1 MELCKANARAVLL
14 INKGKPDL
22 STQYVRILDKEG
34 GFTRRLRRERLSK
47 KLSAFVPF
55 HGCVSARTHIA
66 THSRSLY
73 TFHVEYPF
81 PPVGIVGA
89 ADGKNRRAFF
99 FGSARLRLSPMKRS
113 TLPTIGLCLVVAVVY
128 FAGAELG
135 LSLASLHENVTA
147 VWPPTGIA
155 IASLL
160 LFGPRVLPG
169 VFLGALAAN
178 IPTSLPIPFAFGIAI
193 GNTLEALAAWF
204 LLRRSKRW
212 RNSFD
217 SVGEVLTFIVYA
229 AVLATLVSATIG
241 SLSVCFGDPS
251 RWKDF
256 TPFWLTWWMGDGF
269 GALIFT
275 PLIISWSSSRR
286 INPGDMPEIASLFV
300 LLIIVVLIVF
310 GGWFPGPVKTYPLA
324 YLCLPCL
331 LWAALRFDQRIVTSA
346 IVLITGVA
354 VWGAR
359 HGYGPFIQPGSNN
372 VTLLL
377 LISFVGTSSLMT
389 LFVAAV
395 TSERRRLGS
404 ELSLHR
410 RRVEDIVQH
419 VPGVVWEAWGKPET
433 GNQRIDFVSS
443 HVEKM
448 LGYSAEEWLSTP
460 NFWLSVVHP
469 DDKER
474 AAAEAAAIFAS
485 GKGGTSR
492 FRWMHKDGR
501 EVWVE
506 AQSIVV
512 NDESG
517 PVGMRGVTMD
527 ITAAVMAEIERAE
540 LLQRESHARQQAE
553 EASRLKEEFLATV
566 SHELRTPLNAVVGWS
581 RLLRSGQL
589 DQDGAAHAVEV
600 IQRNA
605 AAQRQIIEDLLDVS
619 RIITGRLRINTQ
631 SVDLLLIIHAAIDA
645 VRPAAEAKAITISTH
660 IEAPDSI
667 VRADSERLQQ
677 VLWNLLAN
685 AVKFTPAGGKVD
697 VNLAQH
703 GSLAEIRIEDSGPG
717 VPSEFLPRIF
727 ERFSQADGSS
737 TRKHGGLGLGLA
749 IVRHLVELHG
759 GTVSAAN
766 REEGGAVLTVRL
778 PIVAVGS
785 AQFEIY

>member
-1 MELCKANARAVLL
+1 
-14 INKGKPDL
+14 
-22 STQYVRILDKEG
+22 
-34 GFTRRLRRERLSK
+34 
-47 KLSAFVPF
+47 
-55 HGCVSARTHIA
+55 
-66 THSRSLY
+66 
-73 TFHVEYPF
+73 
-81 PPVGIVGA
+81 
-89 ADGKNRRAFF
+89 
-99 FGSARLRLSPMKRS
+99 MKRS
-113 TLPTIGLCLVVAVVY
+113 TLPTTVGLCLIVAVVY
-128 FAGAELG
+128 FVGAEVG
-135 LSLASLHENVTA
+135 LSLASLHQNVTP

-155 IASLL
+155 IASVLI
-160 LFGPRVLPG
+160 FGPRVLPG
-169 VFLGALAAN
+169 IFIGALAAN
-178 IPTSLPIPFAFGIAI
+178 LATSLPIPFTVGIAT
-193 GNTLEALAAWF
+193 GNTLEALTAWF
-204 LLRRSKRW
+204 LLRRSKHW

-241 SLSVCFGDPS
+241 SLSVWLGDPTQAE
-251 RWKDF
+251 RF
-256 TPFWLTWWMGDGF
+256 VPLWLTWWMGDGF

-275 PLIISWSSSRR
+275 PLIISWSSSRL
-286 INPGDMPEIASLFV
+286 INSEDMPEIASLFV
-300 LLIIVVLIVF
+300 LLVIMVLIVF

-331 LWAALRFDQRIVTSA
+331 LWAALRFDQRIVTSG
-346 IVLITGVA
+346 IVLITAVA

-359 HGYGPFIQPGSNN
+359 QGYGPFIQPSRN

-377 LISFVGTSSLMT
+377 LVSFVGTSSLMT
-389 LFVAAV
+389 LLVAAV
-395 TSERRRLGS
+395 TSERRRAEAEKWKLGS
-404 ELSLHR
+404 ELAVHR

-419 VPGVVWEAWGKPET
+419 VPGVVWEAWGKPDAE
-433 GNQRIDFVSS
+433 NQRIDFVSS
-443 HVEKM
+443 HVEKL

-460 NFWLSVVHP
+460 NFWLSIVHP

-492 FRWMHKDGR
+492 FRWLHKDGR

-506 AQSIVV
+506 SQSIVV
-512 NDESG
+512 SAENG
-517 PVGMRGVTMD
+517 PAGMRGVTMD
-527 ITAAVMAEIERAE
+527 ITAAVKAEIERAE
-540 LLQRESHARQQAE
+540 LLERESHARLQAE

-589 DQDGAAHAVEV
+589 DNEGATHAVEV
-600 IQRNA
+600 IERNA

-619 RIITGRLRINTQ
+619 RIITGKLRINTQ
-631 SVDLLLIIHAAIDA
+631 PVDLLLIIHAAIDA
-645 VRPAAEAKAITISTH
+645 VRPAAEAKEIRISTH
-660 IEAPDSI
+660 IEAPDPI

-677 VLWNLLAN
+677 VLWNLFAN
-685 AVKFTPAGGKVD
+685 AVKFTPSSGKVD
-697 VNLAQH
+697 VYLEQH

-717 VPSEFLPRIF
+717 VPAEFLPRIF

-766 REEGGAVLTVRL
+766 SEEGGAVLTVRL
-778 PIVAVGS
+778 PILKTS
-785 AQFEIY
+785 QEPQITRIF